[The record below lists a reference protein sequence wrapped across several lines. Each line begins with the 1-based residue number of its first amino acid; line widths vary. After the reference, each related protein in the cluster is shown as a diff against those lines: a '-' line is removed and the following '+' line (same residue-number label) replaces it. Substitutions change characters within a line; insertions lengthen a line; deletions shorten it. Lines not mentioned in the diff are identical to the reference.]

1 MRTSLNVDELVFK
14 EMVADAKRQTNN
26 MEQSMKRNT
35 AIDKLLD
42 RKCYVCNSLQP
53 PYVHHCNLCG
63 QCVVLIDH
71 HCPWINNCV
80 GFYNQKVFFLFN
92 MYGLITMVYAGVLL
106 LNHLTD
112 ELFGVDSVETL
123 DVSFPM
129 VSITLFLVI
138 LAALFML
145 IVLCD

>member
-26 MEQSMKRNT
+26 MELSTKRNT

-53 PYVHHCNLCG
+53 PYVHHCNMCG

-92 MYGLITMVYAGVLL
+92 MYGLITMIYAGVLL

-112 ELFGVDSVETL
+112 ELFGVDSVQTL

>member
-26 MEQSMKRNT
+26 MELSMKRNT
-35 AIDKLLD
+35 VIDKLLD

-112 ELFGVDSVETL
+112 ELFGVDSVQTL

>member
-1 MRTSLNVDELVFK
+1 MRTSFNVDELVFK

-26 MEQSMKRNT
+26 MELSTKRNT